1 MKVLCNLWTD
11 ITSFFTS
18 LIGEPVLTMEEKLS
32 LSGEMLLKGLG
43 TVFMVLVILWAI
55 LSIMGKIFGA
65 QQNKTAAPKK
75 TAPKEEPK
83 VEPAPAVPAAP
94 VSDDGAL
101 IAAITA
107 AIEAYRAGEGSGN
120 LPFRVVSFKRKNG
133 SNGWNTGSSE
143 N

>member
-1 MKVLCNLWTD
+1 MNAIFD
-11 ITSFFTS
+11 FFS
-18 LIGEPVLTMEEKLS
+18 KLLGEPTLTMDEKLA

-43 TVFMVLVILWAI
+43 TVFMVILILWAL

-65 QQNKTAAPKK
+65 QQKKPAAPKQ
-75 TAPKEEPK
+75 TAPKEAPK
-83 VEPAPAVPAAP
+83 AEPAPAAPAAP
-94 VSDDGAL
+94 VFDDGAL

-107 AIEAYRAGEGSGN
+107 AIEAYRTEEGSSA

-133 SNGWNTGSSE
+133 SGGWNNSNE

>member
-1 MKVLCNLWTD
+1 MIPLFL
-11 ITSFFTS
+11 SS
-18 LIGEPVLTMEEKLS
+18 LTMEQKFS

-43 TVFMVLVILWAI
+43 TVFMVLLILWAI
-55 LSIMGKIFGA
+55 LSLFGKIFGA
-65 QQNKTAAPKK
+65 QQKKPAAPKQ
-75 TAPKEEPK
+75 TAPKEAPK
-83 VEPAPAVPAAP
+83 AEPAPAAPVAPA

-133 SNGWNTGSSE
+133 SNGWNNGSSE